1 MKATE
6 IRELTA
12 EELSQRIQSDEE
24 ELLRLR
30 FQASTG
36 VLENPTRIRV
46 LRREIARAQTIQ
58 RERKLGLR

>member
-1 MKATE
+1 MKASE
-6 IRELTA
+6 LRELTP
-12 EELSQRIQSDEE
+12 EELSQRVQGNEE

-36 VLENPTRIRV
+36 VLENPTRVRV

>member
-6 IRELTA
+6 LRELTP
-12 EELSQRIQSDEE
+12 EELSQRVLSDEE

-36 VLENPTRIRV
+36 VLENPTRVRV

>member
-6 IRELTA
+6 LRELTP
-12 EELSQRIQSDEE
+12 EDLSQRVLSDEE

-36 VLENPTRIRV
+36 VLENPTRVRV

>member
-1 MKATE
+1 MKSVGL
-6 IRELTA
+6 RDLSS
-12 EELSQRIQSDEE
+12 EELAQRIEDNAE

-36 VLENPTRIRV
+36 VLENPIRVRV
-46 LRREIARAQTIQ
+46 LRREIARAKSIQ

>member
-6 IRELTA
+6 LRELTA
-12 EELSQRIQSDEE
+12 EELSQRVLSDEE

-36 VLENPTRIRV
+36 VLENPTRVRV

>member
-6 IRELTA
+6 LRELSA
-12 EELSQRIQSDEE
+12 EELSQRVLSDEE

-36 VLENPTRIRV
+36 VLENPTRVRV